1 MTLASMA
8 ARTGFLD
15 LPVKA
20 NAALNPNRAVV
31 AALFDR
37 LYGDHVAAFE
47 RARPLLAPAAVL
59 AEAVISV
66 LRSGGKL
73 LLCGNGG
80 SAADAQH
87 IATEFTVR
95 FETTRRGLPAIA
107 LTTDTSALTAASNDL
122 GYIQVFARQV
132 EALGRP
138 GDMLIAFTTSGH
150 SPNVSAALVAARA
163 GGLVTACL
171 TGRDGG
177 EVGAK
182 RLADHCL
189 IVPDEKTARIQ
200 EVHIFLG
207 HLLCA
212 AADAAF
218 TPAA

>member
-1 MTLASMA
+1 MN
-8 ARTGFLD
+8 
-15 LPVKA
+15 LPVKDK
-20 NAALNPNRAVV
+20 AALPPTPTAMAV
-31 AALFDR
+31 LFDR
-37 LYGDHVAAFE
+37 LYDDHRAAFE
-47 RARPLLAPAAVL
+47 ATRPLLALTEAL
-59 AEAVISV
+59 AGAVISV
-66 LRSGGKL
+66 LGSGGKL

-122 GYIQVFARQV
+122 GYAHVFARQV

-138 GDMLIAFTTSGH
+138 GDLLIGITTSGH
-150 SPNVSAALVAARA
+150 SPNISAALVAART

-177 EVGAK
+177 EVAAMG
-182 RLADHCL
+182 LADHCL
-189 IVPDEKTARIQ
+189 IVPHEKTARIQ
-200 EVHIFLG
+200 EMHIFLG

-212 AADAAF
+212 AADDAF
-218 TPAA
+218 TDKA

>member
-1 MTLASMA
+1 VQDATQPIKPRDSLADI
-8 ARTGFLD
+8 FEH
-15 LPVKA
+15 
-20 NAALNPNRAVV
+20 
-31 AALFDR
+31 
-37 LYGDHVAAFE
+37 LYGAHLRAFE
-47 RARPLLAPAAVL
+47 RSRALLEPAATL

-66 LRSGGKL
+66 LKAGGKL

-107 LTTDTSALTAASNDL
+107 LTTDSSAMTAASNDL
-122 GYIQVFARQV
+122 GYEQVFARQV

-138 GDMLIAFTTSGH
+138 GDMLIGITTSGR
-150 SPNVSAALVAARA
+150 SPSISAALAAARA
-163 GGLVTACL
+163 MGLLTACL

-177 EVGAK
+177 EIAARG
-182 RLADHCL
+182 LADHLL
-189 IVPDEKTARIQ
+189 IVPDETTARIQ

-207 HLLCA
+207 HLICA

-218 TPAA
+218 TTEA

>member
-1 MTLASMA
+1 LN
-8 ARTGFLD
+8 

-20 NAALNPNRAVV
+20 ETAPTSNRVSV

-37 LYGDHVAAFE
+37 LYGDHLAAFE
-47 RARPLLAPAAVL
+47 RAKPLLAPTATL

-66 LRSGGKL
+66 LRGGGKL

-95 FETTRRGLPAIA
+95 YETTRRGLPAIA
-107 LTTDTSALTAASNDL
+107 LTTDSSAMTAASNDL
-122 GYIQVFARQV
+122 GYEHVFARQV

-138 GDMLIAFTTSGH
+138 GDMLIGFTTSGR
-150 SPNVSAALVAARA
+150 SPSVSAALVTAREM
-163 GGLVTACL
+163 GLVTACL

-177 EVGAK
+177 EVAARG
-182 RLADHCL
+182 LADHCL
-189 IVPDEKTARIQ
+189 VVPHEKTARIQ

-212 AADAAF
+212 AADEAF
-218 TPAA
+218 TDAA

>member
-1 MTLASMA
+1 MTPT
-8 ARTGFLD
+8 R
-15 LPVKA
+15 P
-20 NAALNPNRAVV
+20 AV
-31 AALFDR
+31 ADLFDR
-37 LYGDHVAAFE
+37 LYGEHLAAFE
-47 RARPLLAPAAVL
+47 RARPLLAPTAVL

-66 LRSGGKL
+66 LRAGGKL

-87 IATEFTVR
+87 LATEFTVR

-122 GYIQVFARQV
+122 GYANVFARQV

-138 GDMLIAFTTSGH
+138 GDMLIGITTSGR
-150 SPNVSAALVAARA
+150 SPSISAALIAARRL
-163 GGLVTACL
+163 GLVTACL

-177 EVGAK
+177 EVAAK
-182 RLADHCL
+182 ALADHCL
-189 IVPDEKTARIQ
+189 IVPDGKTARIQ

-212 AADAAF
+212 AADEAF
-218 TPAA
+218 TGVA